1 METIEL
7 EGPTHVTTIEVGAL
21 AGPSDTILLRISR
34 SDAGMNTQEDSS
46 EVFLLSHEQVEDLV
60 TKLRKSLLWIDE
72 KPFERFH

>member
-7 EGPTHVTTIEVGAL
+7 EGPIHVTTIEVGAL

-34 SDAGMNTQEDSS
+34 SEPGMETIDDAS
-46 EVFLLSHEQVEDLV
+46 EVFLLSQDQVEDLV
-60 TKLRKSLLWIDE
+60 TKLRKSLRWIDE

>member
-21 AGPSDTILLRISR
+21 AGPSDTILLRINR
-34 SDAGMNTQEDSS
+34 SDPGMVAVAESS
-46 EVFLLSHEQVEDLV
+46 EVFLLSQDQVEDLV
-60 TKLRKSLLWIDE
+60 TKLRKSLRWIDE